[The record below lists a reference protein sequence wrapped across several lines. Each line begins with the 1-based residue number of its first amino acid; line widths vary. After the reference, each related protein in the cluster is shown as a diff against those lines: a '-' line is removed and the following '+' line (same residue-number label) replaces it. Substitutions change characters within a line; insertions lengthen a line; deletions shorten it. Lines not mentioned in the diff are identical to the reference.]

1 TIGKATRNEVVLW
14 QLVAH
19 RLMTWKKEYANNAVF
34 VDCVE
39 DLYQTPTI
47 AAKAN
52 LMSKLNDCGS
62 NPIYT
67 HIPNPICPNKEVS
80 YCESITA

>member
-1 TIGKATRNEVVLW
+1 
-14 QLVAH
+14 
-19 RLMTWKKEYANNAVF
+19 MF

-52 LMSKLNDCGS
+52 LMSKLNDCGA

-67 HIPNPICPNKEVS
+67 HIPNPICHNKEVS
-80 YCESITA
+80 YCESNNS